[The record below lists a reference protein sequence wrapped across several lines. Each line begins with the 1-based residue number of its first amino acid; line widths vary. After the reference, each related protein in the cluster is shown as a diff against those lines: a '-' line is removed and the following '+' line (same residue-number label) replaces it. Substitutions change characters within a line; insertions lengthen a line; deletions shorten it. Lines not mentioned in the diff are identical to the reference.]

1 MGFKINNSPV
11 DVQLSKMEVAIENIA
26 SLTAIGNLVLNQ
38 LMEREVAAVIMA
50 KVAFAEEPKWTTMM
64 AKNMC

>member
-26 SLTAIGNLVLNQ
+26 SLTAVGNLVLN
-38 LMEREVAAVIMA
+38 
-50 KVAFAEEPKWTTMM
+50 
-64 AKNMC
+64 